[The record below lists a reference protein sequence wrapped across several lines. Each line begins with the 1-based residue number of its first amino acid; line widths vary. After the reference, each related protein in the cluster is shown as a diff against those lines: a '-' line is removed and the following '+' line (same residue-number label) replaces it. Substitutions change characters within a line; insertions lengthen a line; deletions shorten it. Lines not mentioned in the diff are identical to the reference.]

1 MASSNAIWNEYMS
14 LSRVHYSADDFY
26 NQSFIDRINKAQ
38 RDIDNLVSERNDIS
52 SKRQQAQDA
61 YDTFSGNMR
70 NYSSMLDE
78 SEDKYGVQTSMENY
92 EKAKNAVLATEQA
105 LDALPSSINANS
117 NVVMSQS
124 RRELAYNVAANKW
137 GKTMETRQQA
147 TDVNKEVWDRARQNA
162 NAYAEQL
169 YGEQLSTQESL
180 SLQWAEKSS
189 QYQQAVERIQ
199 SAESLKWNIQSDYRD
214 WQWGQAE
221 IQNAYARARAEDA
234 FNRYMVQLKYEQTA
248 RMEQYMRESAQRE
261 LERQQRERERK
272 ERLAQQLV
280 NNHFKYQE
288 QRNIAQ
294 AYDAGGILGRLMYVL
309 SH

>member
-26 NQSFIDRINKAQ
+26 NQSFVDRINKAQ

-78 SEDKYGVQTSMENY
+78 TEDKFGVTTAMENY
-92 EKAKNAVLATEQA
+92 EKAKYAISAVEQS
-105 LDALPSSINANS
+105 LDALPSSINRNS
-117 NVVMSQS
+117 NVVMSQQ
-124 RRELAYNVAANKW
+124 RRELAYNTAADKW
-137 GKTMETRQQA
+137 GKTMDTRKQIA
-147 TDVNKEVWDRARQNA
+147 DVNKEVWDRARENA
-162 NAYAEQL
+162 NIQAERM
-169 YGEQLSTQESL
+169 YGEQLDTQKSL
-180 SLQWAEKSS
+180 SLQWYDQSTA
-189 QYQQAVERIQ
+189 YQSAVERIQ
-199 SAESLKWNIQSDYRD
+199 SAESLKWNIQSDYRS

-248 RMEQYMRESAQRE
+248 RMEQHMRNMAEIEARSRAN
-261 LERQQRERERK
+261 K
-272 ERLAQQLV
+272 ERLAQSLV
-280 NNHFKYQE
+280 DYHFKQ
-288 QRNIAQ
+288 QQ
-294 AYDAGGILGRLMYVL
+294 AKQTADVVNAGGLLGRLAYFA
-309 SH
+309 SRK

>member
-26 NQSFIDRINKAQ
+26 NQSFVDRINKAQ

-52 SKRQQAQDA
+52 SKRQQAQDS
-61 YDTFSGNMR
+61 YDTFFGNMR
-70 NYSSMLDE
+70 DYSSLQNE

-124 RRELAYNVAANKW
+124 RRELAYNTAANKW

-169 YGEQLSTQESL
+169 YGEQKSTLESL
-180 SLQWAEKSS
+180 SLQWADKSS

-234 FNRYMVQLKYEQTA
+234 FNRYMIQTKYESIALQ
-248 RMEQYMRESAQRE
+248 EQIDRVLAEAQM
-261 LERQQRERERK
+261 RQQQKNTYTPSGGYGKVWTRVEKGSNVWR
-272 ERLAQQLV
+272 V
-280 NNHFKYQE
+280 
-288 QRNIAQ
+288 
-294 AYDAGGILGRLMYVL
+294 YDKGTGETWYET
-309 SH
+309 H

>member
-26 NQSFIDRINKAQ
+26 NQSFVDRINKAQ

-52 SKRQQAQDA
+52 SKRQQAQDS
-61 YDTFSGNMR
+61 YDTFFGNMR
-70 NYSSMLDE
+70 DYSSLQNE

-124 RRELAYNVAANKW
+124 RRELAYNTAANKW

-147 TDVNKEVWDRARQNA
+147 TDVNKEVWDRARENA

-169 YGEQLSTQESL
+169 YGEQKSTLESL
-180 SLQWAEKSS
+180 SLQWADKSS

-234 FNRYMVQLKYEQTA
+234 FNRYMIQLKYEQTA
-248 RMEQYMRESAQRE
+248 RMEQYMRNMAEIEARSRAN
-261 LERQQRERERK
+261 K

-288 QRNIAQ
+288 QKNIAQ
-294 AYDAGGILGRLMYVL
+294 AYDSGGLLGRLMYVL